1 MKQNIN
7 LIYHKYINKQI
18 NNLMQSENV
27 LIILNSIIIELG
39 TSFLLQLE
47 DIFQNSPPAN
57 RMQELYNLILIYQQ
71 KNTFLKQMLE
81 QFDLKEIDETIT
93 YRILE

>member
-18 NNLMQSENV
+18 NNLMQSENI
-27 LIILNSIIIELG
+27 LIILNSIVIELG

-81 QFDLKEIDETIT
+81 QFDLKQ
-93 YRILE
+93 ILFYQNYLEG

>member
-18 NNLMQSENV
+18 NNIMQSENI
-27 LIILNSIIIELG
+27 LIILNSIVIELG

-81 QFDLKEIDETIT
+81 QFDLKQ
-93 YRILE
+93 ILFSQNYLEG

>member
-1 MKQNIN
+1 
-7 LIYHKYINKQI
+7 
-18 NNLMQSENV
+18 MQSENV

-81 QFDLKEIDETIT
+81 QFDLKQ
-93 YRILE
+93 ILFSQNYLEG

>member
-18 NNLMQSENV
+18 NNLMQSENI
-27 LIILNSIIIELG
+27 LIILNSIVIELG

-81 QFDLKEIDETIT
+81 QFDLKQ
-93 YRILE
+93 ILFSQNYLEG

>member
-18 NNLMQSENV
+18 NNLMQSENI

-81 QFDLKEIDETIT
+81 QFDLKQ
-93 YRILE
+93 ILFSQNYLEG

>member
-81 QFDLKEIDETIT
+81 QFDLKQ
-93 YRILE
+93 ILFSQNYLEG

>member
-18 NNLMQSENV
+18 HNLMQSENI
-27 LIILNSIIIELG
+27 LIILNSIVIELG

-71 KNTFLKQMLE
+71 KNTFLQQMLE
-81 QFDLKEIDETIT
+81 QFDLKQ
-93 YRILE
+93 ILFSKNYLEG

>member
-18 NNLMQSENV
+18 TNLMQSENI
-27 LIILNSIIIELG
+27 LIILNSIVIELG

-81 QFDLKEIDETIT
+81 QFDLKQ
-93 YRILE
+93 ILFSQNHLEG

>member
-18 NNLMQSENV
+18 NNLMQSENI
-27 LIILNSIIIELG
+27 LIILNSIVIELG

-71 KNTFLKQMLE
+71 KNTFLQQMLE
-81 QFDLKEIDETIT
+81 QFDLKQ
-93 YRILE
+93 ILFSQNYLEG

>member
-18 NNLMQSENV
+18 TNLMQSENI
-27 LIILNSIIIELG
+27 LIILNSIVIELG

-81 QFDLKEIDETIT
+81 QFDLKQ
-93 YRILE
+93 ILFSQNYLEG